1 MNSDSP
7 KTALAIL
14 GTPRKNGNLA
24 QMLDAAVEAAKA
36 AGYKVTNIFLY
47 DQDIAPC
54 TGCMGC
60 KASGVC
66 RIRDGIVPLREGLL
80 RCDLLILAAPTYFAN
95 IPGPVK
101 TMLDRLVGAVM
112 DDNAGP
118 IPKPRLSKRQE
129 YLLLTTCN
137 TPAPFDRLAGQSSG
151 ALRAMREVFHVAGM
165 RCRGKIVFAG
175 TRGKIHPPGRILK
188 RISRCIG

>member
-1 MNSDSP
+1 MSESD

-14 GTPRKNGNLA
+14 GSPRRQGNLA

-36 AGYKVTNIFLY
+36 AGYTVLY
-47 DQDIAPC
+47 FDLGKCRIAPC

-60 KASGVC
+60 KTSGVC
-66 RIRDGIVPLREGLL
+66 VLEDDIVPIRAALL
-80 RCDLLILAAPTYFAN
+80 KSQLVILAAPTYFAN
-95 IPGPVK
+95 VPGPVK

-112 DDNAGP
+112 DDNDGP

-129 YLLLTTCN
+129 YLLLTACS
-137 TPAPFDRLAGQSSG
+137 TPAPFDRLADQSSG

-165 RCRGKIVFAG
+165 RRRGQIVFAG
-175 TRGKIHPPGRILK
+175 TRGKAHPPERILR
-188 RISRCIG
+188 RIRRCFR